1 MNDLRSYP
9 ILRLTIPLIAGIFFT
24 DTFFPVSGT
33 IVFGVGILCLFF
45 ILLFLI
51 KNQEYSLRWL
61 FGAVLYVFF
70 FLLGGILTQLK
81 WKQVLPNWNEES
93 QFYRGTILEMPKEKA
108 KTISCLLLLDRQ
120 KALVYVRKDSLSMS
134 LKMGDELLFYAKIH
148 RPENFKEFDYAKWL
162 LRQGISGTGFVE
174 TGKWKVTGRHAL
186 SLKQKSLL
194 LRAKVIDLFRNWQFE
209 EKDFAVLSAL
219 TVGYKE
225 ELTDELRNDFSVA
238 GISHVL
244 AISGLHVG
252 ILWGLLVLLL
262 RPLKRS
268 MGGKIIKWVLITSV
282 LWIYAFIAG
291 LAASIVRAVIM
302 CMLVEL
308 GHIRSNKVSSL
319 NILSVAAFFMLIY
332 NPFYLFDV
340 SFQLSFMAVLSILIF
355 YHPMFD
361 ILHSH
366 NSALRYAWG
375 ICSVSFAAQL
385 GAAPLVMTY
394 FSNFSVYFLLSNLIV
409 APLIPLIMYLAVSSL
424 LFSPFIFCLKYAIH
438 FLNGVAEWVSGLP
451 YASFALHVKPSGV
464 IVLYLIIVGTFLFIR
479 YQRRR
484 DFIHWLAVLLVGSSY
499 ILFERL
505 VI

>member
-24 DTFFPVSGT
+24 DTFFPINGT
-33 IVFGVGILCLFF
+33 IVVAVGTLCLF
-45 ILLFLI
+45 ITLLFLI
-51 KNQEYSLRWL
+51 KSQKYKLRWL
-61 FGAVLYVFF
+61 FGTVLYVFF

-81 WKQVLPNWNEES
+81 WKQVLPNWSEAS
-93 QFYRGTILEMPKEKA
+93 QVYRGIVLDMPKEKA
-108 KTISCLLLLDRQ
+108 KTVSCLLLLDTQ
-120 KALVYVRKDSLSMS
+120 KALVYIRKDSLSMS
-134 LKMGDELLFYAKIH
+134 LKMGDELWFYSKIH
-148 RPENFKEFDYAKWL
+148 QPENLSKFDYAKWL

-174 TGKWKVTGRHAL
+174 VGKWKVVGQHAL

-194 LRAKVIDLFRNWQFE
+194 LRAKAIDLFRNWQFDG
-209 EKDFAVLSAL
+209 KDFAVLSAL

-225 ELTDELRNDFSVA
+225 ELTDELRKDFSVA

-252 ILWGLLVLLL
+252 ILWGLLALLL
-262 RPLKRS
+262 RPLARS
-268 MGGKIIKWVLITSV
+268 MGGKIIRWILIASV

-302 CMLVEL
+302 CMLIEL
-308 GHIRSNKVSSL
+308 GYIRNNKVSSL
-319 NILSVAAFFMLIY
+319 NILSAAAFLMLIY

-355 YHPMFD
+355 YRPMFN

-366 NSALRYAWG
+366 NSALRYVWG
-375 ICSVSFAAQL
+375 ICCVSFAAQL
-385 GAAPLVMTY
+385 GTAPLVMTY

-409 APLIPLIMYLAVSSL
+409 APLIPVIMCLAVSSL
-424 LFSPFIFCLKYAIH
+424 MFSPFIFCLNCAIH
-438 FLNGVAEWVSGLP
+438 FLNDVAEWVSSLP
-451 YASFALHVKPSGV
+451 YASFALHVKPLGV
-464 IVLYLIIVGTFLFIR
+464 IILYLIIIGTFLFIR

-484 DFIHWLAVLLVGSSY
+484 DFINWLVVLLIGSSY
-499 ILFERL
+499 LLFERMA
-505 VI
+505 I